1 MLTLLLAAE
10 EGAAKEPDNPVL
22 PAISEMFWGI
32 IAFAALYT
40 LIRYVLLP
48 PVQRIMNERAAT
60 IQADKDA
67 ADAARAQAVA
77 ASAEADDQLADV
89 RAEAQAVIEEARAEA
104 EAERQRLVAR
114 AEREVTAMK
123 EIAESEIASDRAE
136 ALAALQ
142 PQVANLAVGAA
153 SKVMDRPV
161 DAAAARPVVD
171 RFLNNPN

>member
-10 EGAAKEPDNPVL
+10 EGAEKEADNPVL
-22 PAISEMFWGI
+22 PQVSEMFWGI
-32 IAFAALYT
+32 LSFAILYL

-48 PVQRIMNERAAT
+48 PIQRVMNERSAT

-67 ADAARAQAVA
+67 ADAARAKAVS

-89 RAEAQAVIEEARAEA
+89 RAEAQAIIDEARAEA
-104 EAERQRLVAR
+104 EAERQRLVGR
-114 AEREVTAMK
+114 AEREVAAMK
-123 EIAESEIASDRAE
+123 DIAESEIDRDREE
-136 ALAALQ
+136 ALAALR

-161 DAAAARPVVD
+161 DPGAAGPVVD
-171 RFLNNPN
+171 RFLNNSN